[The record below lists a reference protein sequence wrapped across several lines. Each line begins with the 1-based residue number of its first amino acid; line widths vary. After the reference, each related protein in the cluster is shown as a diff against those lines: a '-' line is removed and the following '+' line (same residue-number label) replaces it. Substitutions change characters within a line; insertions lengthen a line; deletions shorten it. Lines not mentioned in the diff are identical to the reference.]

1 MSLFEEDF
9 DADYDIENVDG
20 VEFGDI
26 FYLNYYG
33 INVFFYVCGTDHHRV
48 RIFELAKKHITVNG
62 IKAEAIAPKL
72 SPTTSPK
79 VVLSNNCWTKS
90 NFWVDTNSDGQIY
103 IPVNDGPL
111 VYKAIS
117 LGVEY
122 PLTGEYRA
130 YPLKKEKENGILNY
144 YWELP
149 KRTNHKN
156 KNILKI
162 NA

>member
-20 VEFGDI
+20 VKFGDI

-33 INVFFYVCGTDHHRV
+33 INVFFYVCGTDHHRA
-48 RIFELAKKHITVNG
+48 RIFELAKKR
-62 IKAEAIAPKL
+62 IKYEGKSVEVLTSKL
-72 SPTTSPK
+72 APTTSPK
-79 VVLSNNCWTKS
+79 VVLEHNSWTKS
-90 NFWVDTNSDGQIY
+90 NFWVDTNKEGQIY

-111 VYKAIS
+111 LHKALK

-130 YPLKKEKENGILNY
+130 IPLNNNNILEY

-149 KRTNHKN
+149 KKKTKTFYN
-156 KNILKI
+156 
-162 NA
+162 